1 MPFYIKQLLN
11 SDKSVDTKVD
21 MSKPISF
28 NQQKDKFIFN
38 NSEEFVKTIAPIYIQ
53 KLNKYGIDLNYA
65 PQLIAQACLESG
77 WGQKP
82 IG

>member
-11 SDKSVDTKVD
+11 SDKSDSDTKID
-21 MSKPISF
+21 ISEPNIF
-28 NQQKDKFIFN
+28 GQQKDKFIFN

-65 PQLIAQACLESG
+65 PQLIAQACLESS
-77 WGQKP
+77 
-82 IG
+82 